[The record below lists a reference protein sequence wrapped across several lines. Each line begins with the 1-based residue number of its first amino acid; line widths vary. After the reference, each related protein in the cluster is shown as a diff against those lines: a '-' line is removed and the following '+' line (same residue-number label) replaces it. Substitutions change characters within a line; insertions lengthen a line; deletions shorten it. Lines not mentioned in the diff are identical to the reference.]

1 MTIYEHWLIQ
11 KEQLRPLLAEQN
23 DMAGVVYQVRH
34 ALLQTEQNAL
44 AELTD
49 DILRQQA
56 GVLLGCIKNSAG
68 LLETHITAQVWV
80 PQSMKKTPKADRSL
94 GLFSLVALLLAGV
107 WCALKGAWLPL
118 VLIVA
123 SVSLALTGWIKAH
136 SSASNAPAQAESRVT
151 LQPDAD
157 RLFTLLDGQM
167 RAVDRYLNDFL
178 YLNEQLRGA
187 SECTDPAAVTRAVD
201 LMEALYDCDESDR
214 APAEEAARKLLE
226 SLGMQVLEYS
236 EETSRLFNAL
246 PSKNTTR
253 TLSPAIISMKE
264 QRLLRRGTAA
274 VRIDAA

>member
-56 GVLLGCIKNSAG
+56 GVLLSCIKNSAG

-80 PQSMKKTPKADRSL
+80 PQSMKKTPKTDRSL

-107 WCALKGAWLPL
+107 WCVLKGAWLPL

-123 SVSLALTGWIKAH
+123 SVSLALTGWIKPIH
-136 SSASNAPAQAESRVT
+136 P
-151 LQPDAD
+151 
-157 RLFTLLDGQM
+157 
-167 RAVDRYLNDFL
+167 
-178 YLNEQLRGA
+178 
-187 SECTDPAAVTRAVD
+187 
-201 LMEALYDCDESDR
+201 
-214 APAEEAARKLLE
+214 
-226 SLGMQVLEYS
+226 
-236 EETSRLFNAL
+236 
-246 PSKNTTR
+246 PS
-253 TLSPAIISMKE
+253 I
-264 QRLLRRGTAA
+264 LRRRPKAG
-274 VRIDAA
+274 